1 MGERIADFLV
11 HVDENLAPEEQC
23 KLEDYVRQQPCVVGA
38 GISAD
43 KPHLMVVA
51 YDADCGRASDIVLS
65 IQDEGFH
72 AEAIGF

>member
-1 MGERIADFLV
+1 
-11 HVDENLAPEEQC
+11 
-23 KLEDYVRQQPCVVGA
+23 VGA